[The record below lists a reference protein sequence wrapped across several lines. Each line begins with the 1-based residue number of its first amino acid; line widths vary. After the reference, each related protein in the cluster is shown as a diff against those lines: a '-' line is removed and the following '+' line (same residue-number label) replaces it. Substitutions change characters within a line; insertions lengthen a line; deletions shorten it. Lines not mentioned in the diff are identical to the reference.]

1 MAISPGSQPPPMQAA
16 VAHPPGHITGAPDS
30 VVVAGRG
37 QDNFASVCSC
47 HEFLTLSPKD
57 LRQLISSD
65 ELNVSGERWVLEALL
80 VWVRHDPDTRRA
92 TLPGLLVHVRLPL
105 LPPQLL
111 ADLESNAL
119 FREDIDCQRLLL
131 EAMTCHLLP
140 EGRALLHSPRVRP
153 RKSTVGLLYAV
164 GGVDGVE
171 GEATVES
178 FDVRRG
184 RWATVGTM
192 SGRRLQFGVALVEGA
207 LLVVVGGR
215 DGLKTLNSAQA
226 LCLRTGAWNELPHM
240 ATHRHGL
247 GVAVLGGPL
256 YAVGGHDGWSYLS
269 SVERWDPQTGR
280 WSFVAP
286 LGSARS
292 TAGVAV
298 LQGKLFA
305 VGGRDGASC
314 LRSVE
319 SYDPHA
325 DRWRPR
331 APLCVDRGGPGV
343 AACHGRL
350 YAVGGHSSP
359 TASHGARILD
369 CVERYDPQT
378 ESWSRVSPLGV
389 PRDAVGV
396 CVLGHRL
403 YAVGGHDGASAVRR
417 VQAYEALADTWVEV
431 SSLCS
436 PRAGACVVVV
446 KST

>member
-1 MAISPGSQPPPMQAA
+1 LPPP
-16 VAHPPGHITGAPDS
+16 VPPVPA
-30 VVVAGRG
+30 R
-37 QDNFASVCSC
+37 QDHFASVCRC
-47 HEFLTLSPKD
+47 HEFLKLSHRGVHR
-57 LRQLISSD
+57 LLASD
-65 ELNVSGERWVLEALL
+65 ELNVSGEPRVLDALL
-80 VWVRHDPDTRRA
+80 AWVRHDPAGRRA
-92 TLPGLLVHVRLPL
+92 ALPGLLAHVRLPL

-111 ADLESNAL
+111 ADLELNPL

-131 EAMTCHLLP
+131 EAMACHLLP
-140 EGRALLHSPRVRP
+140 ESRALLHSPRLRP

-164 GGVDGVE
+164 GGVDAVE
-171 GEATVES
+171 GEATVER

-184 RWATVGTM
+184 RWATVGAM

-207 LLVVVGGR
+207 LLVVGGR
-215 DGLKTLNSAQA
+215 HGLKTLNSAQA
-226 LCLRTGAWNELPHM
+226 LCLSTGAWTQLPPM

-298 LQGKLFA
+298 LHGKLFA

-325 DRWRPR
+325 DRWSPR
-331 APLCVDRGGPGV
+331 APLSVDRGGPGV

-350 YAVGGHSSP
+350 YAVGGHNSP

-378 ESWSRVSPLGV
+378 DSWSRVSPLGV
-389 PRDAVGV
+389 PRDAVGA

-431 SSLCS
+431 PSMCS